1 MFFHLLIA
9 ERQPM
14 LLRIVILALLVPT
27 PVDEPTKSAQ
37 VKPAP
42 AKKAVTNPEL
52 RKELVARMKAEQDA
66 RIELMQMN
74 PTNQPITPEMQKEGK
89 WKAALEKMQKIDH
102 DNLAWF
108 KQVVEKNGWPGK
120 SMVGPDG
127 AQGAF
132 LIVQHAVSD
141 LDFMAD
147 CLDKLQ
153 PAYKAGEAEGQWVAL
168 LTDRLLIMREKKKQL
183 YGTQLQSKDGKM
195 VPQPIEDEAN
205 VDQRRKEL
213 GMQPLE
219 QYLKMVNSRSSGRV
233 KIVPK

>member
-1 MFFHLLIA
+1 
-9 ERQPM
+9 M
-14 LLRIVILALLVPT
+14 LFQIGLMALLVPAPIGDPAK
-27 PVDEPTKSAQ
+27 PVQA
-37 VKPAP
+37 KPAP
-42 AKKAVTNPEL
+42 AKKAVTKPEL

-74 PTNQPITPEMQKEGK
+74 PKNQPITPEMQKEGK
-89 WKAALEKMQKIDH
+89 WKAALEKTQKIDH

-108 KQVVEKNGWPGK
+108 KQVVERNGWPGK

-141 LDFMAD
+141 LEFMAR
-147 CLDKLQ
+147 CLDLLQ

-168 LTDRLLIMREKKKQL
+168 LTDRLLIMREMKKQL
-183 YGTQLQSKDGKM
+183 FGTQLEFRDGKM

-219 QYLKMVNSRSSGRV
+219 QYLKLVNSRSTGKV
-233 KIVPK
+233 KVIPK